1 MVINTV
7 HGTISN
13 SSYADYLVGYISLGD
28 QALLRSGFTFQVM
41 IYSDLPPI
49 EKVDSKTLSRLL
61 SCGDCWSFLTP
72 ESIAHSVAALVEPFY
87 VTYKVQEDE
96 IRCLE
101 WSGETGFG
109 ASFYLRNGVFEDT
122 IIWFCWSWR
131 LLSVLQLSVLVQVA

>member
-7 HGTISN
+7 HSTIFN
-13 SSYADYLVGYISLGD
+13 SSYSNYLVGYISLGD
-28 QALLRSGFTFQVM
+28 QALLRSSFTFQVM
-41 IYSDLPPI
+41 LYSDLPPT
-49 EKVDSKTLSRLL
+49 EKVDSKTLSRILF
-61 SCGDCWSFLTP
+61 CGDSWSFLTP
-72 ESIAHSVAALVEPFY
+72 ESIAHSVATLVEPFC

-96 IRCLE
+96 LRSIE

-109 ASFYLRNGVFEDT
+109 ASFYHRNGVFEDT